1 MGSPGG
7 RCPLR
12 LFDSGRWFF
21 RRSVARGNAEDR
33 SEPFRGTGRLS
44 AVLRAALPPGVLKRA
59 GWRQWRPGVGIED
72 PLLGPGVTAGVHQ
85 TFSKTL
91 ERNSNAKF
99 LIFSELRDPDQDS
112 KWHR

>member
-1 MGSPGG
+1 MVLRKFHQSFVLIQ
-7 RCPLR
+7 CPKR
-12 LFDSGRWFF
+12 FSISDNFFDSGRWVF
-21 RRSVARGNAEDR
+21 RRSVARGNAEDL

-91 ERNSNAKF
+91 ERN
-99 LIFSELRDPDQDS
+99 
-112 KWHR
+112 